1 MYQRKLIS
9 VGNCPL
15 SYLLNL
21 PPALCLDE
29 FQFWDS
35 HRCFSGEFEP
45 HCRRGQAIMQR
56 AKHLAF
62 ITPISF
68 FFRQVKMRCSLRWCA
83 DMLPLMAVKMMMMM
97 AVLLWFFLMIAIML
111 TSWLSLTLKEVGILH
126 HGYDA
131 VMVMHYILKQKKIKS
146 TSFPTVLF
154 ILRYVQ
160 VLVSLSGG
168 KHQVK
173 GRS

>member
-1 MYQRKLIS
+1 MCWYAAADGSQDDDDDGS
-9 VGNCPL
+9 
-15 SYLLNL
+15 
-21 PPALCLDE
+21 
-29 FQFWDS
+29 
-35 HRCFSGEFEP
+35 
-45 HCRRGQAIMQR
+45 
-56 AKHLAF
+56 
-62 ITPISF
+62 PI
-68 FFRQVKMRCSLRWCA
+68 V
-83 DMLPLMAVKMMMMM
+83 V
-97 AVLLWFFLMIAIML
+97 AIML

-160 VLVSLSGG
+160 VLVSLRGG